1 MTRPRVLL
9 IGGKLATVEAAAA
22 ADLDIV
28 YVQKPQLFDPRARQ
42 HCAQVH
48 LLDYQDVPL
57 VTEIARAVHAARPL
71 DRVMTQAEAGLLV
84 AGHLTTELG
93 LPGTGLPTARCLHD
107 KSELRRVLNAA
118 GLGPVAAERGTTR
131 PALRR
136 FVERHGAAVLKP
148 VAASGSLGVRKVTH
162 AGAVDAAWEW
172 LGSFGVGDFLVEE
185 LLTGVEVSVETFSA
199 GGTHTVLA
207 VTGKDTG
214 DGVLELGHV
223 VPAALTGAQDAVV
236 ADFTR
241 RVLDEVGLVDG
252 LAHTELMLTAAGP
265 RVIEAHNR
273 RGGGRIA
280 DLLCLVY
287 GVDLLQLGFAL
298 ARPHPPTPVRR
309 PAHGAAAVRFLVAEP
324 GRVVAIDGVERVAAL
339 DGVLDVQV
347 DVRPGDL
354 VRPAQWSED
363 RCGQVLVRAGDTA
376 SAVALARRA
385 AELIRIRTVATA
397 DAAPMTMPAILD
409 LAGEVLWPASLDPGR
424 RPATTSPPC

>member
-28 YVQKPQLFDPRARQ
+28 YLQKPQLFDPRARDY
-42 HCAQVH
+42 CVQVH
-48 LLDYQDVPL
+48 LLDYQDLPL
-57 VTEIARAVHAARPL
+57 VSGIVRALHAAEPL
-71 DRVMTQAEAGLLV
+71 NRVMTQAEAGLLV

-93 LPGTGLPTARCLHD
+93 LPGTGLATARSLHD
-107 KSELRRVLNAA
+107 KAELRRVLNAA

-131 PALRR
+131 SALRR
-136 FVERHGAAVLKP
+136 FVERHGAAVVKP

-162 AGAVDAAWEW
+162 AGAVDAAWDW
-172 LGSFGVGDFLVEE
+172 VSSFGLGDFLVEE
-185 LLTGVEVSVETFSA
+185 LLAGVEVSVETYSV
-199 GGTHTVLA
+199 GGMHTVLA

-214 DGVLELGHV
+214 DGVIELGHV
-223 VPAALTGAQDAVV
+223 VPAALTGDQDAVV

-252 LAHTELMLTAAGP
+252 LAHTELMLTATGP

-280 DLLCLVY
+280 DLVRLVY
-287 GVDLLQLGFAL
+287 GVDMLRLGFGL
-298 ARPHPPTPVRR
+298 AHPDPPAPVRHPPR
-309 PAHGAAAVRFLVAEP
+309 GAAAVRFLVAEP
-324 GRVVAIDGVERVAAL
+324 GQVVAIDGVERAAAL
-339 DGVLDVQV
+339 DGVLDIQV
-347 DVRPGDL
+347 DVRPGDI

-385 AELIRIRTVATA
+385 AELVRIRTVPSAG
-397 DAAPMTMPAILD
+397 AAPLAMPAILD
-409 LAGEVLWPASLDPGR
+409 LVGEVLWPAGLDPGR
-424 RPATTSPPC
+424 EPAMTGRTC